1 MEREAGR
8 FRITTMVRVSRSGFY
23 AWRRRR
29 HQPSSRQHRKRLA
42 VVVLD
47 HVECPEARPGVI
59 VKSGVQAVESSGGL
73 IDVCHLDTIS
83 ELDSGYH
90 LRQVIETA

>member
-1 MEREAGR
+1 MLAER
-8 FRITTMVRVSRSGFY
+8 M
-23 AWRRRR
+23 
-29 HQPSSRQHRKRLA
+29 
-42 VVVLD
+42 D
-47 HVECPEARPGVI
+47 AREGGVI
-59 VKSGVQAVESSGGL
+59 VKSGVWLSESSSSL